1 MNSEHICIVK
11 HVYVLLFLGVEFDL
25 IPDTKG
31 VPLVADM
38 SSNIMSKKV
47 DVSKVIYFACVLAIT
62 VYVICKNV
70 YISELL

>member
-1 MNSEHICIVK
+1 M
-11 HVYVLLFLGVEFDL
+11 EFDF

-47 DVSKVIYFACVLAIT
+47 DVSKVIYT
-62 VYVICKNV
+62 DNKNV
-70 YISELL
+70 YVCNVKITDLH

>member
-1 MNSEHICIVK
+1 MFIHNKLIDFYI
-11 HVYVLLFLGVEFDL
+11 LGVEFDF

-47 DVSKVIYFACVLAIT
+47 DVSKVRIKFI
-62 VYVICKNV
+62 K
-70 YISELL
+70 